1 MKKIIYLGMIL
12 SVLMVFGCGKES
24 VEDIAKDY
32 VKKQFTLDTAGK
44 IDTSNLTYTVTEDKE
59 GNNAT
64 VKVSGTIKYEE
75 QIHLIKENGKWIISK
90 GKIAKAKTK
99 AAH

>member
-1 MKKIIYLGMIL
+1 MKKVIYLGMIL
-12 SVLMVFGCGKES
+12 SVLMLFGCGKDS
-24 VEDIAKDY
+24 AEDVAKDY
-32 VKKQFTLDTAGK
+32 VKNQFTLDTAGK
-44 IDTSNLTYTVTEDKE
+44 LDTSNLTYTVTEDKE

-64 VKVSGTIKYEE
+64 VKVSGTINYEE

-90 GKIAKAKTK
+90 GKTAQGKSK

>member
-1 MKKIIYLGMIL
+1 MKKIMYLGIIL
-12 SVLMVFGCGKES
+12 SVLMVFGCGKHS
-24 VEDIAKDY
+24 PEDVAKDY
-32 VKKQFTLDTAGK
+32 VNNQFTLDNGGK
-44 IDTSNLTYTVTEDKE
+44 LDTSNLKYTVTEDKE

-64 VKVSGTIKYEE
+64 LKVSGTINYEE

-90 GKIAKAKTK
+90 GKTAQGKTK

>member
-12 SVLMVFGCGKES
+12 SVLMVFGCGKDS
-24 VEDIAKDY
+24 AEDVAKNY
-32 VKKQFTLDTAGK
+32 VNKHFTLDTAGK
-44 IDTSNLTYTVTEDKE
+44 LDTSNLTYTVTEDKE
-59 GNNAT
+59 GNTAT

-90 GKIAKAKTK
+90 GKIATAKTK

>member
-12 SVLMVFGCGKES
+12 SVLFFCGCGKDS
-24 VEDIAKDY
+24 AEDVVKDY
-32 VKKQFTLDTAGK
+32 VKNQFTLDTAGK

-59 GNNAT
+59 SNTAT
-64 VKVSGTIKYEE
+64 VKVFGTLNYEE
-75 QIHLIKENGKWIISK
+75 QIHLIKENGKWKISK
-90 GKIAKAKTK
+90 GKIAKGKTK

>member
-12 SVLMVFGCGKES
+12 SVLMVFGCGKDS
-24 VEDIAKDY
+24 AEDVAKNY
-32 VKKQFTLDTAGK
+32 IKKQFTLDTAGK
-44 IDTSNLTYTVTEDKE
+44 LDTSNLTYTVTEDKD

-75 QIHLIKENGKWIISK
+75 QIHLIKENGKWIISE
-90 GKIAKAKTK
+90 GKISKGKTK
-99 AAH
+99 APH

>member
-12 SVLMVFGCGKES
+12 SVLMVFGCGKAS
-24 VEDIAKDY
+24 VEDVAKDY

-59 GNNAT
+59 GNSAT
-64 VKVSGTIKYEE
+64 VKISGTINYEE
-75 QIHLIKENGKWIISK
+75 EIHLIKEDKKWIISK
-90 GKIAKAKTK
+90 GKIATGKTK
-99 AAH
+99 ATH

>member
-12 SVLMVFGCGKES
+12 SVLMVFGCGKDS
-24 VEDIAKDY
+24 AEDVAKDY
-32 VKKQFTLDTAGK
+32 VKKQFTLDNGGK

-64 VKVSGTIKYEE
+64 VKVSGTMNYKE
-75 QIHLIKENGKWIISK
+75 QLHLIKENGKWIISK
-90 GKIAKAKTK
+90 GKIAKGKTK
-99 AAH
+99 TAH